1 MFAVGQRVIHP
12 GQGLC
17 TVVGVK
23 DGSTPMLV
31 LETGSGRGTTRLLYP
46 TVQAER
52 NLHAP
57 VSRER
62 ALEVIDGYDDITC
75 DAFSDHN
82 SGIEEAHFKALVK
95 RGVPDSVCVVKT
107 MRRRIAEAERRSKK
121 PSTYLV
127 RVLREARRRS
137 LEELAC
143 ALDTT
148 PDEVAGM
155 FAERGHD
162 MAADE

>member
-1 MFAVGQRVIHP
+1 M
-12 GQGLC
+12 
-17 TVVGVK
+17 
-23 DGSTPMLV
+23 
-31 LETGSGRGTTRLLYP
+31 
-46 TVQAER
+46 
-52 NLHAP
+52 
-57 VSRER
+57 
-62 ALEVIDGYDDITC
+62 
-75 DAFSDHN
+75 
-82 SGIEEAHFKALVK
+82 K